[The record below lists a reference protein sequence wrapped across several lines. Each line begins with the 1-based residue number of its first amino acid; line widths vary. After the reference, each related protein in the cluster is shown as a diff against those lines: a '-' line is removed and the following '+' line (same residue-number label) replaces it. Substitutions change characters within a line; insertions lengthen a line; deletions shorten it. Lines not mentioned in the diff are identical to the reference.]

1 MYFDKI
7 YEEFYVSNSFRPS
20 IVESV
25 SRTTNLIS
33 KIRIVYMTI
42 KDCCDGY
49 FFLLFFILL
58 SSTCLAF
65 RQTTKNKSHFQ
76 QIPFYLFRNHFWQHG
91 EIVFITTQRKIF
103 INYKVIIMEIFAI
116 FIRIVL
122 PFFFCS
128 ILTSVQQANQTT
140 LNSFRIVWKTSF
152 GRKKIVKTNT
162 KINMQIDEFIDWS
175 KRTNEFSH

>member
-33 KIRIVYMTI
+33 KIRIVYMTM

-58 SSTCLAF
+58 SSPPRTNLIS
-65 RQTTKNKSHFQ
+65 N
-76 QIPFYLFRNHFWQHG
+76 IYLFICFAIIFG
-91 EIVFITTQRKIF
+91 STVKSFFITTQRKIF

-128 ILTSVQQANQTT
+128 ILTTSVQQANQTT

-175 KRTNEFSH
+175 KRMNEFSH